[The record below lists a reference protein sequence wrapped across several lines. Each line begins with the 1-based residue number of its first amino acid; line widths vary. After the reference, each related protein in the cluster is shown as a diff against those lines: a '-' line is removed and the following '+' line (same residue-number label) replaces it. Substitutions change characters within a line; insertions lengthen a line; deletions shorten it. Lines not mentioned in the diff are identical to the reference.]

1 MKKKKRNKNN
11 KNEEKNSKREEKEKE
26 SENDNKNKDNNKK
39 EEINSKTKFQ
49 NKKTEKEKYETIIS
63 TSENKD
69 FSNKNT
75 EVVMSDNKKL
85 NLHKQY
91 YEGVTLMKGVEDFIA
106 EDLNEDE
113 VYNLVEQA
121 IYSIKEKEETSKI
134 SKEQTKAIAS
144 ILYKKIHKKGI
155 NMKDY
160 PELKG
165 IKVQIGIEK
174 LTKEII
180 RKMMF
185 NDIKV
190 DECHIDLTYAN
201 LTLENDDIKVLT
213 IEIVE

>member
-1 MKKKKRNKNN
+1 M
-11 KNEEKNSKREEKEKE
+11 
-26 SENDNKNKDNNKK
+26 KNKLKDKK
-39 EEINSKTKFQ
+39 LEN
-49 NKKTEKEKYETIIS
+49 EKYETILS
-63 TSENKD
+63 TDENKD

-75 EVVMSDNKKL
+75 EGVMNENKKL

-91 YEGVTLMKGVEDFIA
+91 YEGVTLMKGVEDYIP

-121 IYSIKEKEETSKI
+121 IYGNQEKDQNSKLT
-134 SKEQTKAIAS
+134 KEQTKAISS
-144 ILYKKIHKKGI
+144 ILYNKIHKKGSI
-155 NMKDY
+155 NMEDY

-165 IKVQIGIEK
+165 IKVKVGIEK
-174 LTKEII
+174 LTKDII

-185 NDIKV
+185 NDKKV

-201 LTLENDDIKVLT
+201 LTLENDDIKVLS

>member
-121 IYSIKEKEETSKI
+121 IYSI
-134 SKEQTKAIAS
+134 
-144 ILYKKIHKKGI
+144 
-155 NMKDY
+155 
-160 PELKG
+160 
-165 IKVQIGIEK
+165 
-174 LTKEII
+174 
-180 RKMMF
+180 
-185 NDIKV
+185 
-190 DECHIDLTYAN
+190 
-201 LTLENDDIKVLT
+201 
-213 IEIVE
+213 